1 MQYRFFIC
9 KPSNE
14 WSAARVL
21 RQYCLHKF
29 SYVENQDTL
38 LPFNVKRLCQLLRK
52 ASGEAAGKQPMFK
65 FRQVDWVW
73 GVDPLQLVSVV
84 TEYSL
89 AQKVCD
95 ALSKCLAK
103 DGLVLFDA
111 EMGFLDAISE
121 ICQRERQEVVTL
133 RLAHLRYCNLL
144 RQKLNSADK
153 PVHVSIYKLGDCVR
167 VYDDA
172 IRSPV
177 VDTSIAVMRGELPCV
192 AKQLY
197 AILSESAE
205 GHGKSVYCKDRCF
218 VVKNKTEGY
227 RLRFVLEGTG
237 RSPMHLCWIENGEVK
252 LELLHRMGMYR
263 TRNSIKKLEGWSH
276 ACEEEDYIRSRL
288 YFGEAFFTRG
298 DLKNPADRF
307 VDSYKISYRL
317 KKYNMGLV
325 YGRHPSKS
333 PSEFC
338 FCETEDD
345 EDIYDSWKTE
355 SGFIITEEEAA
366 PLLALIEEVIPYY
379 YNYYYDSFHVR
390 REEVEQILVRLKEVR
405 AIVSRNPLDESLG
418 KIAERLF
425 TYSFAWPCLP
435 CEDGKE
441 DWTERKKNVLYSHRR
456 ELVALFDFFEWWLE
470 GLRER
475 PHCMFYGFHIIGP

>member
-14 WSAARVL
+14 LSAARVL
-21 RQYCLHKF
+21 RQFCLHKF
-29 SYVENQDTL
+29 TFVESPNVF
-38 LPFNVKRLCQLLRK
+38 LPFNVTSLCKLLRK
-52 ASGEAAGKQPMFK
+52 ASEEAVGEQPIFK
-65 FRQVDWVW
+65 FRQVE
-73 GVDPLQLVSVV
+73 GVKTSDSLPLVMVI

-95 ALSKCLAK
+95 ALSKCLVQE
-103 DGLVLFDA
+103 GLVLFDA
-111 EMGFLDAISE
+111 EMGYRDAIMT
-121 ICQRERQEVVTL
+121 ITQRERQELITL

-153 PVHVSIYKLGDCVR
+153 TVHVSIYKLGDCVR
-167 VYDDA
+167 MYDDA

-177 VDTSIAVMRGELPCV
+177 ADTSIAVLRGELSSV

-197 AILSESAE
+197 AILSESSE
-205 GHGKSVYCKDRCF
+205 GHGESVYCKDGCF
-218 VVKNKTEGY
+218 IVKNKTEGY

-237 RSPMHLCWIENGEVK
+237 KSPMNLCWIENGEVK
-252 LELLHRMGMYR
+252 LELLHRMGVYR
-263 TRNSIKKLEGWSH
+263 TRKSIEKLEGFSK
-276 ACEEEDYIRSRL
+276 ACEEEEYIRSRI

-298 DLKNPADRF
+298 DSGNPADRF
-307 VDSYKISYRL
+307 VDSYKISCRL
-317 KKYNMGLV
+317 KKNNMGLV
-325 YGRHPSKS
+325 YGHHPSRS

-366 PLLALIEEVIPYY
+366 PLLALIEAVIPYY

-425 TYSFAWPCLP
+425 TYSFAWSCPP

-470 GLRER
+470 GLREK